1 VSVFDLLGTVA
12 FWSSAITG
20 ATPIAF
26 AALGAL
32 FASRSGTLFV
42 GVEGTLLGSAFVA
55 LAVTAQSGSAWLG
68 VFAGLASGAAL
79 GMTNGLLSMQLGM
92 GDVVAGL
99 VLQILVLGM
108 TGLLVARWYP
118 SGLAAGEGRIRRSWE
133 GTGTAVDVVLGQPVL
148 VYVAVIVAVA
158 MVVFFRS
165 RLGLV
170 VRASGD
176 SLRVAYTLRIPVAR
190 VRYLALAVAGAVT
203 GLGGAFL
210 ALGVVGVFTTTI
222 TSGRGF
228 VALACVILAAW
239 RPIIAVVAAL
249 AFSVAYTYGFQTN
262 EGSLAALQVLP
273 YVLTIVV
280 IGFFKS
286 GRGPADEGRGLLVE
300 GR

>member
-1 VSVFDLLGTVA
+1 MFDLLGTVA

-32 FASRSGTLFV
+32 FASRSGSMFV

-55 LAVTAQSGSAWLG
+55 LVVTDRTGSAWLG
-68 VFAGLASGAAL
+68 VLAGMVSGLVL
-79 GMTNGLLSMQLGM
+79 GLVNGLLSMQLGM

-99 VLQILVLGM
+99 VLQILVLGV
-108 TGLLVARWYP
+108 TGLLVASWYP
-118 SGLAAGEGRIRRSWE
+118 SGLAAGDAQLGASWP
-133 GTGTAVDVVLGQPVL
+133 GTGIGAVDVLLRQPLPVYLVVL
-148 VYVAVIVAVA
+148 VAVA
-158 MVVFFRS
+158 MVLFFRTGP
-165 RLGLV
+165 GLV

-176 SLRVAYTLRIPVAR
+176 SLRVAYALGVPVAR
-190 VRYLALAVAGAVT
+190 VRYASLAVAGAVT
-203 GLGGAFL
+203 GVGGAFL
-210 ALGVVGVFTTTI
+210 ALGVVGVFTTGV

-239 RPIIAVVAAL
+239 RPVLAVVAAL
-249 AFSVAYTYGFQTN
+249 LFSVAYTYGFQTN
-262 EGSLAALQVLP
+262 DPSLAALQVLP

-280 IGFFKS
+280 IAFFKA
-286 GRGPADEGRGLLVE
+286 GRGPADEGRGLVVV

>member
-1 VSVFDLLGTVA
+1 VFDLLGTVA
-12 FWSSAITG
+12 FWSSSITG

-55 LAVTAQSGSAWLG
+55 LTVTVESGSTWLG
-68 VFAGLASGAAL
+68 VAAGLVSGAAL
-79 GMTNGLLSMQLGM
+79 GLGNGLLAMRLGM

-99 VLQILVLGM
+99 VLMILVLGV

-118 SGLAAGEGRIRRSWE
+118 NGLAAGDRQMGPSWE
-133 GTGTAVDVVLGQPVL
+133 GTGLAAVDVVIRQPVL
-148 VYVAVIVAVA
+148 VYVAVAVAVA
-158 MVVFFRS
+158 MVVFFHG

-170 VRASGD
+170 VRACGD
-176 SLRVAYTLRIPVAR
+176 SLRVAYALRIPVAR
-190 VRYLALAVAGAVT
+190 VRYLSLAVGGAVT

-210 ALGVVGVFTTTI
+210 ASGVVGVFTTTI

-239 RPIIAVVAAL
+239 RPLLAVVAAL
-249 AFSVAYTYGFQTN
+249 VFSVAYTYGFQA
-262 EGSLAALQVLP
+262 GDASLAALQVLP

-280 IGFFKS
+280 IGFLRS
-286 GRGPADEGRGLLVE
+286 GRGPADEGRGLLVD

>member
-1 VSVFDLLGTVA
+1 MFDLLGSFA
-12 FWSSAITG
+12 FWSSSVTG

-32 FASRSGTLFV
+32 FASRSGSLFV
-42 GVEGTLLGSAFVA
+42 GVEGTLLGSSFVA
-55 LAVTAQSGSAWLG
+55 LAVTAQSGSTWLG
-68 VFAGLASGAAL
+68 VLTGVVAGAAL
-79 GMTNGLLSMQLGM
+79 GAANGLLSMQLRM

-99 VLQILVLGM
+99 ILQIVVLGG
-108 TGLLVARWYP
+108 TGLLVARWFP
-118 SGLAAGEGRIRRSWE
+118 DGLAAGAHQMGPAWQ
-133 GTGTAVDVVLGQPVL
+133 GTGMVPIDVVVRQPVL
-148 VYVAVIVAVA
+148 VYGTVLVAVA
-158 MVVFFRS
+158 MTVFFRT

-176 SLRVAYTLRIPVAR
+176 SLRVAYTLRIRVAR
-190 VRYLALAVAGAVT
+190 VRYLALTVDGAVT

-210 ALGVVGVFTTTI
+210 GLAVAGVFTTTI

-239 RPIIAVVAAL
+239 RPVLAVVAAL
-249 AFSVAYTYGFQTN
+249 GFSVAYTFGFQTDDP
-262 EGSLAALQVLP
+262 SLAALQVLP

-280 IGFFKS
+280 IGFLKS
-286 GRGPADEGRGLLVE
+286 GRGPADEGRGLLVD

>member
-1 VSVFDLLGTVA
+1 MFDLLGTAA

-32 FASRSGTLFV
+32 FASRSGSLFV
-42 GVEGTLLGSAFVA
+42 GVEATLLGSAFVA
-55 LAVTAQSGSAWLG
+55 LVVAVQSGSTWLG
-68 VFAGLASGAAL
+68 VLAGLLSGLVL
-79 GMTNGLLSMQLGM
+79 GLVNGLLSMQLAM

-99 VLQILVLGM
+99 VLQILVTGA

-118 SGLAAGEGRIRRSWE
+118 NGLAAGALQLGPSWPS
-133 GTGTAVDVVLGQPVL
+133 TGDGALDVVVRQPVL
-148 VYVAVIVAVA
+148 VYAAVVVAVA
-158 MVVFFRS
+158 MVAFFRTAP
-165 RLGLV
+165 GLV

-176 SLRVAYTLRIPVAR
+176 SLRVAYALRVPVAR
-190 VRYLALAVAGAVT
+190 VRYAALSVAGAIT
-203 GLGGAFL
+203 GVGGAFL
-210 ALGVVGVFTTTI
+210 ALGVVGVFTTGV

-239 RPIIAVVAAL
+239 RPVLAVVAAL
-249 AFSVAYTYGFQTN
+249 LFSAAYTYGFQTDDA
-262 EGSLAALQVLP
+262 SLAALQVLP

-280 IGFFKS
+280 IAFSKA
-286 GRGPADEGRGLLVE
+286 GRGPADEGKGLVVV

>member
-1 VSVFDLLGTVA
+1 MFDLLATVA
-12 FWSSAITG
+12 FWSSAVTG

-32 FASRSGTLFV
+32 LASRSGSLFV
-42 GVEGTLLGSAFVA
+42 GVEGTLLGSSFVA
-55 LAVTAQSGSAWLG
+55 LAVTAQTGSTWLG
-68 VFAGLASGAAL
+68 VAAGFFSGAAL
-79 GMTNGLLSMQLGM
+79 GVVNGLLSMQLRM

-99 VLQILVLGM
+99 ILQILVLGV
-108 TGLLVARWYP
+108 TGLLVARWFP
-118 SGLAAGEGRIRRSWE
+118 NGLAAGAHQIGPPWQ
-133 GTGTAVDVVLGQPVL
+133 GTGIVPVDVVVRQPVL
-148 VYVAVIVAVA
+148 VYVAVAVAVA
-158 MVVFFRS
+158 MAVFLRS

-190 VRYLALAVAGAVT
+190 VRYHALAAAGAIT

-210 ALGVVGVFTTTI
+210 GLAVAGVFTTTI

-239 RPIIAVVAAL
+239 RPVLAVVAAL
-249 AFSVAYTYGFQTN
+249 GFSVAYTFGFQTTDP
-262 EGSLAALQVLP
+262 SLAALQVLP

-280 IGFFKS
+280 IGFLKS